1 MLPTLAL
8 NSQVSYSLGLVAS
21 ATMSSF
27 KCAYFAAEYFH
38 SLHEASP
45 LAGQIVDK
53 ETTTNEREI
62 TSPESHS
69 YFIADESLELWSLM
83 LSPSAPGLLCSQMSD
98 NVLSLP

>member
-8 NSQVSYSLGLVAS
+8 NSQVSYSLGFVAS

-27 KCAYFAAEYFH
+27 KCVYFVAEYFH
-38 SLHEASP
+38 SLHEA

-62 TSPESHS
+62 TSPESRI
-69 YFIADESLELWSLM
+69 YFIADGSLELWS
-83 LSPSAPGLLCSQMSD
+83 SNAQHFSFWPLL
-98 NVLSLP
+98 LPDVQQCALPP